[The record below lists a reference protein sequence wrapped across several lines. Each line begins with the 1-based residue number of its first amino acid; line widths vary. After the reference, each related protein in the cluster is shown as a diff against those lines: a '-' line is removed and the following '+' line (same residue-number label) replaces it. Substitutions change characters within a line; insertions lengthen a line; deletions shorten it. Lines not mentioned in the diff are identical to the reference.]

1 MTALN
6 IRTTRLWPTKEE
18 DANIRTALRGRIN
31 EFSNPCKRIVL
42 AQALRGRINEFSNP
56 CKRIVLALGD
66 LSNY

>member
-42 AQALRGRINEFSNP
+42 A
-56 CKRIVLALGD
+56 LGD